1 MTLATLKFVSSDHI
15 WPLCSR
21 LVGLAPRSIAG
32 DRWSTKKIY
41 VVVVAS
47 RNPQAMW
54 WIALKSSRLPF
65 QVPCTAQEVCST
77 LKVVDAVWSIRWSYV
92 CFLRHGGTP
101 IAGWFISSKNHLEM
115 DDTSNWGYPHDHIC
129 IYIYTN
135 TFRESHPNFPR
146 LGTQASCCTAIFP
159 LFSLA
164 WKQWEHW
171 LQARYIVYTSKLTD
185 WPWTFIMILMK
196 CLLHSRSSFLK

>member
-1 MTLATLKFVSSDHI
+1 MKH
-15 WPLCSR
+15 
-21 LVGLAPRSIAG
+21 
-32 DRWSTKKIY
+32 KKIY

-77 LKVVDAVWSIRWSYV
+77 LKVVDAIWSIRWSYV

-115 DDTSNWGYPHDHIC
+115 DDTSNWGYPHDHMGLRQNSGMDRPAVIQTYGTVWITCVLVWIGGMDRPVGSGCGSGLYILTHSHIC
-129 IYIYTN
+129 IYIYIHIHFENHTP
-135 TFRESHPNFPR
+135 TFPDLEPRHPAA
-146 LGTQASCCTAIFP
+146 LQSSLCFP
-159 LFSLA
+159 LPGSNESIGC
-164 WKQWEHW
+164 KPG
-171 LQARYIVYTSKLTD
+171 I
-185 WPWTFIMILMK
+185 
-196 CLLHSRSSFLK
+196 

>member
-1 MTLATLKFVSSDHI
+1 MGKWWDITKYCDYNWLISWYI
-15 WPLCSR
+15 WGRVKIRVWIGP
-21 LVGLAPRSIAG
+21 
-32 DRWSTKKIY
+32 RWSRRMERSGSPAFWYGSGVWIGLWVQGVDRGFIFWLTAIY
-41 VVVVAS
+41 V
-47 RNPQAMW
+47 
-54 WIALKSSRLPF
+54 
-65 QVPCTAQEVCST
+65 
-77 LKVVDAVWSIRWSYV
+77 
-92 CFLRHGGTP
+92 
-101 IAGWFISSKNHLEM
+101 
-115 DDTSNWGYPHDHIC
+115 
-129 IYIYTN
+129 YIYTY